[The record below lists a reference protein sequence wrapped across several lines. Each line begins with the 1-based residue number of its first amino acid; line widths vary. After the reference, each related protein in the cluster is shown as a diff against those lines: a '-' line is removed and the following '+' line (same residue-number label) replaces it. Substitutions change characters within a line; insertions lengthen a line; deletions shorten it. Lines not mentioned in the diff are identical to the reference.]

1 MVAFKKESIKRRLNS
16 IEAEG
21 EDVVS
26 VYFEQLQREEG
37 KTSFYVLSV
46 GWDGI
51 SKFRLI
57 KKGFLACYGITSSG

>member
-37 KTSFYVLSV
+37 KTQFM
-46 GWDGI
+46 
-51 SKFRLI
+51 F
-57 KKGFLACYGITSSG
+57 